1 MREMKATVVCFIS
14 QLFSSAS
21 FAFSF
26 SAEND
31 SALLTFLPHA
41 ANREREKT
49 LKVTY
54 TLNMFCFSI
63 VQEKNTFKS
72 KKKMYWL
79 NVFAL
84 LDSLRVLHCP
94 VLDRFFV
101 VNEFE

>member
-1 MREMKATVVCFIS
+1 MKATVVCFIS

-31 SALLTFLPHA
+31 SALLTFLPPCCKH
-41 ANREREKT
+41 REKT